1 MTTRTADSTD
11 DVGSEGREPLPRVQT
26 EFRHQWIRP
35 FALAIAAIA
44 LLIAIVLPLTSLQ
57 PPLDTTDPN
66 LPRKV
71 AAVIISAVVF
81 LLAAS
86 VVVFRPET
94 GILTSL
100 VKTSVAWTVVLL
112 LGLAATWWTIA
123 ISDPL
128 SGWYGTL
135 VLNDA
140 DVEEYLEQNVPEG
153 TDLITVPTGIYLQ
166 SLEFLSGDNIQLSG
180 FYWQRFGPDIPE
192 DFERG
197 LAFPEAIRD
206 AYKQTEAYR
215 YTDGDVETIGWYFET
230 IIREPFDYTFFPF
243 DRQDAWIR
251 LWSRDFTYDVSLVP
265 DFSSYASMDPRTLPG
280 IEQDFVYSG
289 WTPRLS
295 GFSMA
300 VLEYTSSFGVGDAEH
315 VEWMPELYFNLV
327 LSRKFVG
334 PFFEHFIFALAVAVV
349 LYGLLV
355 LTTDDEN
362 LKSRFQLTTAGV
374 LAACSGLIFA
384 VILKHNQLRSVLGT
398 RGISYI
404 EIIPILLY
412 LAIAAVIINAILLA
426 SPLKLRLIH
435 HRNNLW
441 PVLLYWPIL
450 LGTVL
455 LATLFLFF
463 IV

>member
-11 DVGSEGREPLPRVQT
+11 DVESEGRDPQPQAQT
-26 EFRHQWIRP
+26 EFRYPWIRP
-35 FALAIAAIA
+35 LAAVLAVLG
-44 LLIAIVLPLTSLQ
+44 LLIAVVLPLTSLR
-57 PPLDTTDPN
+57 PPLDISDPN
-66 LPRKV
+66 LLRKM
-71 AAVIISAVVF
+71 AASVISGVVF

-94 GILTSL
+94 GVLKSL
-100 VKTSVAWTVVLL
+100 VKTSVAWTVALL
-112 LGLAATWWTIA
+112 LGLAATWWI
-123 ISDPL
+123 IVVSDPL
-128 SGWYGTL
+128 SGWYGEL
-135 VLNDA
+135 VVNDA
-140 DVEEYLEQNVPEG
+140 EVEAYLERNVPEDAELL
-153 TDLITVPTGIYLQ
+153 TIPTGIYLQ
-166 SLEFLSGDNIQLSG
+166 SLEFLTGDNIQLSG
-180 FYWQRFGPDIPE
+180 FYWQKFGPDVPE

-215 YTDGDVETIGWYFET
+215 YTEGDVETVGWYFET

-251 LWSRDFTYDVSLVP
+251 LWARDFRYNVTLVP
-265 DFSSYASMDPRTLPG
+265 DFESYASMNPRDLPG
-280 IEQDFVYSG
+280 LEQDFVYSG
-289 WTPRLS
+289 WIPRLS
-295 GFSMA
+295 GFSLA
-300 VLEYTSSFGVGDAEH
+300 VQPYTSSFGIGDAEA
-315 VEWMPELYFNLV
+315 VEWFPELYFNLV
-327 LSRKFVG
+327 VSRKFVG

-349 LYGLLV
+349 LFGILV

-374 LAACSGLIFA
+374 LASCSGLIFA

-398 RGISYI
+398 RGISYV

-412 LAIAAVIINAILLA
+412 LAITAVIVNAILLA
-426 SPLKLRLIH
+426 SPFRLGFIH

-441 PVLLYWPIL
+441 PVLLYWPVL
-450 LGTVL
+450 LGTLL

-463 IV
+463 IA